1 MASSSR
7 SALSTLHTLARSL
20 PSGAAASSTTTPAS
34 SLAASSLSSRPYGGR
49 PSTVQHVHQ
58 QVRHASFSGSFLRNL
73 IPRRR
78 AKKDDAADAE
88 TAASQVA
95 KPEQQEAAPKGLFDT
110 VTEDEDVLQTQQR
123 SGLVAR
129 PPKPA
134 TFVRRPLHRASRR
147 VPRVNAVRVG

>member
-20 PSGAAASSTTTPAS
+20 PSAASSATPAS

-49 PSTVQHVHQ
+49 QSTAVQHAHQHQ

-78 AKKDDAADAE
+78 AKKDEEAE
-88 TAASQVA
+88 TTAAVSQAA
-95 KPEQQEAAPKGLFDT
+95 KPAEQQEAAPKGLFDT

-129 PPKPA
+129 PPKPV
-134 TFVRRPLHRASRR
+134 TFVRPSRSL
-147 VPRVNAVRVG
+147 PRGGCQCV

>member
-7 SALSTLHTLARSL
+7 SALYTLQTLARSL
-20 PSGAAASSTTTPAS
+20 PGATPAASALLSAATTTTTTTS
-34 SLAASSLSSRPYGGR
+34 SSSSRRQQQLYG
-49 PSTVQHVHQ
+49 

-78 AKKDDAADAE
+78 AKRDDDNGQQ
-88 TAASQVA
+88 QVA
-95 KPEQQEAAPKGLFDT
+95 SSDATAVLAPKAEAEAPKGLFDT

-134 TFVRRPLHRASRR
+134 TFVSTPPPIFSLPLSD
-147 VPRVNAVRVG
+147 AVSNTGC